1 MTTSMDAQ
9 DVRNKFDFMVMV
21 LTHKLSQQQLKSSH
35 VARWWD
41 EKSTGLNT
49 EPSEIIKGGTV

>member
-1 MTTSMDAQ
+1 MDAQ
-9 DVRNKFDFMVMV
+9 DVRNKSDFMVIV

-35 VARWWD
+35 VARWCD
-41 EKSTGLNT
+41 VKPTGLNT